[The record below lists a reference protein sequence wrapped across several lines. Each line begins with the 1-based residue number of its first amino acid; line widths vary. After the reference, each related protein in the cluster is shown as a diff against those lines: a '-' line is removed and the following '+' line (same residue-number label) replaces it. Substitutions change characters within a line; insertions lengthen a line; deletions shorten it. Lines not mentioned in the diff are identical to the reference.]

1 MTSFT
6 HTLLLHYYF
15 TLLFYTI
22 IKNIL
27 FFGSCCGALLG
38 NGASKQTQL
47 HMRMKLVTGKNNS
60 LHYGYNGAITK
71 DQIHMDQ
78 LEKGETSSS
87 GTKTSDSTED
97 DDSRQRNQVSISKRT
112 LFRKM

>member
-1 MTSFT
+1 M
-6 HTLLLHYYF
+6 
-15 TLLFYTI
+15 
-22 IKNIL
+22 
-27 FFGSCCGALLG
+27 G

-97 DDSRQRNQVSISKRT
+97 DDSQRNQVSIQSDAGA
-112 LFRKM
+112 M